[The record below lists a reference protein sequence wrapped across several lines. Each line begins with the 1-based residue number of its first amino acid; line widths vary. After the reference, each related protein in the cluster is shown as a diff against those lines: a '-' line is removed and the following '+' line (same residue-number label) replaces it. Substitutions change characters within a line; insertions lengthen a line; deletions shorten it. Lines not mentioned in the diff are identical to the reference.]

1 MKAWP
6 APVLLLFAGELKAD
20 AVLAAADS
28 PDATVKAAHT
38 CEANFY
44 SGEYALI
51 GGNRDEAVKLFSA
64 AAKDCPR
71 GFLEGIAAAAE
82 LKGLGEKAA
91 AN

>member
-6 APVLLLFAGELKAD
+6 APVIALFAGELQAD
-20 AVLAAADS
+20 AVLAAAES
-28 PDATVKAAHT
+28 PNATVKAAQT

-44 SGEYALI
+44 GAEHALI
-51 GGNRDEAVKLFSA
+51 GGDRAAAVKLFST
-64 AAKDCPR
+64 AAKECPR

-91 AN
+91 N